1 VNETA
6 ATRKLFPGSRRS
18 GGQTSS
24 DAEVLSFWRAQRR
37 LDNVRMGSSDQ
48 QPLEG
53 FLGRAVET
61 RRPAPPPRAIA
72 WATCRQP
79 ASDPNP
85 HVTGE
90 LSARV

>member
-1 VNETA
+1 
-6 ATRKLFPGSRRS
+6 
-18 GGQTSS
+18 
-24 DAEVLSFWRAQRR
+24 
-37 LDNVRMGSSDQ
+37 MGSSDQ

-61 RRPAPPPRAIA
+61 PRPAPPPRAIA